1 LSKLKR
7 LSSEDL
13 DTISEFTSS
22 AVENFIFKKISKKEV
37 RDFNVDVE
45 MDYEDELNVD
55 VEVHI
60 VFDELSDASN
70 EIAQE
75 AVDHALEELGKF
87 LDDNY
92 RT

>member
-22 AVENFIFKKISKKEV
+22 AAENFIFKKISKKEV
-37 RDFNVDVE
+37 MDFNVDV
-45 MDYEDELNVD
+45 DYEDELNVD

-60 VFDELSDASN
+60 VFDELSNASN

>member
-1 LSKLKR
+1 MSKLKR

-22 AVENFIFKKISKKEV
+22 AAENFIFKKISKKEV
-37 RDFNVDVE
+37 MDFNVDVE

-60 VFDELSDASN
+60 VFDELSNASN
-70 EIAQE
+70 EMAQE

-87 LDDNY
+87 LDDKY

>member
-1 LSKLKR
+1 MNKLKR

-13 DTISEFTSS
+13 DTISEFTAS
-22 AVENFIFKKISKKEV
+22 AAENFIFKKVSRKEV
-37 RDFNVDVE
+37 LDFNVDVK
-45 MDYEDELNVD
+45 MDYEEELNVE

-60 VFDELSDASN
+60 VFDDLSDAGD
-70 EIAQE
+70 EIAGE
-75 AVDHALEELGKF
+75 AVDHALNELGKF